1 MTSRERLDCTLRGG
15 LPDRVPVSPFGWG
28 HTDPES
34 ALAAE
39 MLDQL
44 DMILS
49 VGGGGNPFFGAG
61 APIESRR
68 EGHDTITV
76 FHTPYGDLIQ
86 LHRRT
91 AITSAT
97 VAFPCRDADDL
108 AKILAMDYTYAEPD
122 AGSYHAWCER
132 AGEDAL
138 VMVGLADAICS
149 PATLMSPEDLCLC
162 WADDPEAL
170 IALTNIAHQ
179 RVMRHLEALCEQ
191 GVKAFRII
199 GGEYAT
205 TQLGPDGFRALCLD
219 QDRELC
225 DLMRVNGAI
234 SYYHNHGAVMRYLEL
249 FKAVGMDA
257 IDPFEGPPYGD
268 ADLAECRSVL
278 GDICIVGNLDDM
290 EQYEK
295 LSHARLRE
303 LAAERLQATGA
314 QARVLGGTAS
324 GTYTEVGARGFMALV
339 EVAEAF
345 GQG

>member
-1 MTSRERLDCTLRGG
+1 MTSRERLDCALRGG

-28 HTDPES
+28 HIDPDS

-39 MLDQL
+39 MLHQL

-49 VGGGGNPFFGAG
+49 VGGGGSPFFGAG
-61 APIESRR
+61 APIASRR
-68 EGHDTITV
+68 EGDDTITV
-76 FHTPYGDLIQ
+76 FHTPYGDLTQ
-86 LHRRT
+86 VHRRT

-97 VAFPCRDADDL
+97 VDFACRDADDL
-108 AKILAMDYTYAEPD
+108 AKILAMEHTFAPPD
-122 AGSYHAWCER
+122 AAPYHAWCER

-138 VMVGLADAICS
+138 VMVGLSDAICT
-149 PATLMSPEDLCLC
+149 PATLMSPEDLCYC
-162 WADDPEAL
+162 WADDPQAL
-170 IALTNIAHQ
+170 IALTNVAHQ
-179 RVMRHLEALCEQ
+179 RAMRHLEALCEQ

-205 TQLGPDGFRALCLD
+205 TQLGPAGFEALCLH

-225 DLMRVNGAI
+225 ALMRSYGAI
-234 SYYHNHGAVMRYLEL
+234 SYYHNHGPVMRYLEL
-249 FKAVGMDA
+249 FRAVGMDA

-268 ADLAECRSVL
+268 ADLTECRRVL

-295 LSHARLRE
+295 LSHDRLRE

-314 QARVLGGTAS
+314 RARVLGGTAS
-324 GTYTEVGARGFMALV
+324 GTYTEVGVRGFMALV
-339 EVAEAF
+339 EVAEGF

>member
-1 MTSRERLDCTLRGG
+1 MASFEQNSPLTEFQRIIGLRACEIVHLDLNYSGGVASVARSPATYTLRWVRIVGPASTRRLRRPG
-15 LPDRVPVSPFGWG
+15 
-28 HTDPES
+28 T
-34 ALAAE
+34 LA
-39 MLDQL
+39 
-44 DMILS
+44 
-49 VGGGGNPFFGAG
+49 
-61 APIESRR
+61 SRS
-68 EGHDTITV
+68 
-76 FHTPYGDLIQ
+76 
-86 LHRRT
+86 

-97 VAFPCRDADDL
+97 VAFACRDAEDL
-108 AKILAMDYTYAEPD
+108 AKILVMPYAFAPPD
-122 AGSYHAWCER
+122 ATQYHAWCER
-132 AGEDAL
+132 AGEQAM
-138 VMVGLADAICS
+138 VMVGLADAICT
-149 PATLMSPEDLCLC
+149 PATLMSPEDLCYC

-170 IALTNIAHQ
+170 TALTNIAHT
-179 RVMRHLEALCEQ
+179 RAMRHLEALCEQ

-205 TQLGPDGFRALCLD
+205 TQLGPAGFEALCLR

-225 DLMRVNGAI
+225 ELMRGYGAI

-249 FKAVGMDA
+249 FRAVGMDA

-268 ADLAECRSVL
+268 ADLAECRRAL

-314 QARVLGGTAS
+314 KGRVLGGTAS

-339 EVAEAF
+339 EVAEEF